1 MFKSYQFK
9 LTMYNFIKNNVMYR
23 YLYFVLKIFILIFL
37 LLQCKQDQEDSK
49 DPFKDLSDEEIM
61 SLVQFYN
68 IVTPRCGADVAIARK
83 IASFSF
89 DDIEVVY
96 SYSEDKPITICGMDK
111 GFAEITIQKSG
122 RYKVGSMK
130 SGYYKIKCGTS
141 TLSNEKHLAVYLN
154 NSNSNSNLNPVNGS
168 DETGS
173 FIIFNASA
181 GDKFKINLI
190 ASSSGVYCGN
200 SYGGVAGT
208 QIEDSAAT
216 GILQKL

>member
-1 MFKSYQFK
+1 M
-9 LTMYNFIKNNVMYR
+9 TVYNFIKNNPMYQ
-23 YLYFVLKIFILIFL
+23 YLYFVLKIFILISL
-37 LLQCKQDQEDSK
+37 LLQCKQDQEEPK
-49 DPFKDLSDEEIM
+49 DPFKDLSEEEIM

-68 IVTPRCGADVAIARK
+68 IVTPRCGADVAVARK
-83 IASFSF
+83 IASFSS

-96 SYSEDKPITICGMDK
+96 SYSGDRPITICGMDK

-154 NSNSNSNLNPVNGS
+154 NSNLNPVNGS

-190 ASSSGVYCGN
+190 ENSSGVYCGN

>member
-1 MFKSYQFK
+1 
-9 LTMYNFIKNNVMYR
+9 MYR
-23 YLYFVLKIFILIFL
+23 YLYFVLKIFILISL
-37 LLQCKQDQEDSK
+37 LLQCKQDQEGPK
-49 DPFKDLSDEEIM
+49 DPFKDLSEEEIM

-83 IASFSF
+83 IASFSS

-96 SYSEDKPITICGMDK
+96 SYSGDRPITICGMDK

-130 SGYYKIKCGTS
+130 SGYGKTKCGTS
-141 TLSNEKHLAVYLN
+141 TLSSERYLEVYLN
-154 NSNSNSNLNPVNGS
+154 NYNLNPVNGS

-173 FIIFNASA
+173 FITFNASP

-190 ASSSGVYCGN
+190 ENFSGVYCAN

-208 QIEDSAAT
+208 QIENSAAT

>member
-1 MFKSYQFK
+1 
-9 LTMYNFIKNNVMYR
+9 
-23 YLYFVLKIFILIFL
+23 
-37 LLQCKQDQEDSK
+37 
-49 DPFKDLSDEEIM
+49 
-61 SLVQFYN
+61 
-68 IVTPRCGADVAIARK
+68 
-83 IASFSF
+83 
-89 DDIEVVY
+89 
-96 SYSEDKPITICGMDK
+96 MDK

-154 NSNSNSNLNPVNGS
+154 NSNLNPINGS

-190 ASSSGVYCGN
+190 VSSSGVYCGN

>member
-37 LLQCKQDQEDSK
+37 LLQCKQDQEDLK

-154 NSNSNSNLNPVNGS
+154 NSNLNPINGS

-190 ASSSGVYCGN
+190 VSSSGVYCGN

>member
-9 LTMYNFIKNNVMYR
+9 LTMYNFIKNNAMYR

-154 NSNSNSNLNPVNGS
+154 NSNSNLNPINGS

-190 ASSSGVYCGN
+190 VSSSGVYCGN